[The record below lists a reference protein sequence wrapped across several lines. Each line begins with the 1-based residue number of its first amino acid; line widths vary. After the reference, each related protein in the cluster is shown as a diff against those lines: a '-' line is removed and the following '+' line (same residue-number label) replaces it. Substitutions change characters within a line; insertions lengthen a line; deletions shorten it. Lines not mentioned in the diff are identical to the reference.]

1 MRAAL
6 GLLGYGLVRLDAE
19 VAEARLPPDF
29 DPETAAVVEATRAY
43 TLTSPERV
51 FALCA
56 AVRHVVGAKVPGAIV
71 ECGVWRGGSMMA
83 AAMTLTAAGCDD
95 RDLYLFDTFTT
106 MPPPEER
113 DVDCF
118 GIPAAS
124 FFEGPDNALDN
135 PGYAYL
141 PMERVEDLLVS
152 TGYPRSRLHFVPG
165 MVEDTVPDHA
175 PEEIA
180 LLRLDTD
187 WYASTAHEMRHL
199 FPRIAPGGVLIVDDY
214 GQFQGSRDAVDEY
227 LADHDVH
234 ILLNRIDF
242 TGRMAVVGGSIANC

>member
-6 GLLGYGLVRLDAE
+6 GALGYGLVRLE
-19 VAEARLPPDF
+19 PGVARPPLPPDF
-29 DPETAAVVEATRAY
+29 DADTSAVVEATRAY

-56 AVRHVVGAKVPGAIV
+56 AVRYLVGAKVPGAIV

-83 AAMTLTAAGCDD
+83 AAMTLLSAGCDD
-95 RDLYLFDTFTT
+95 RELYLFDTFTT
-106 MPPPEER
+106 MPAPGER

-118 GIPAAS
+118 GTPAATL
-124 FFEGPDNALDN
+124 FQGPDNALEN
-135 PGYAYL
+135 PGFAYL
-141 PMERVEDLLVS
+141 PMDRVRELLVS
-152 TGYPRSRLHFVPG
+152 TGYPAERLHFVPG
-165 MVEDTVPDHA
+165 LVEDTVPARA
-175 PEEIA
+175 PEEIS

-199 FPRIAPGGVLIVDDY
+199 FPRLAPGGVLIVDDY
-214 GQFQGSRDAVDEY
+214 GHFQGSRDAVDEY

-242 TGRMAVVGGSIANC
+242 TGRMAVVG